1 MNPNPP
7 DIRTSG
13 NPPPA
18 PLRLLTRPV
27 PRYLVAVVLVGLAF
41 LLRVALADVFGPR
54 LIYITFFPAV
64 MLAALLCSF
73 GPGLLATG
81 LSALC
86 ATIWILPPVGSIA
99 ISETVDAIG
108 LAVFVCQGIFMSV
121 VAGLYHQAGEKVAA
135 YEQEQTRRASQQPA
149 VAALDTFHFP
159 EETLSFKK
167 RLAFDS
173 ALALVLAILLS
184 VGWLAYRNM
193 TASTEADRRQT
204 QTYVVIDEMQD
215 LLSSLKDA
223 ETGQRGYV
231 ITGDPKYLEPY
242 RASLSEIGTHLAAL
256 RSLTADNPR
265 QQQRLAAIAPLVAAK
280 LAELKETIAIRE
292 TKGFQATSEAVS
304 TDRGKEIMDELRALV
319 GQAQRDEEQSLQA
332 RVAEKETN
340 TRKTVHSVVLG
351 GTLGVLALLGLF
363 ISLRWELVRR
373 QRAESRLRQEQ
384 KALRESEERLRT
396 IGDRLPGGL
405 IYLYGM
411 RADGSP
417 FFSYLSGGAERSTGY
432 RAEELLAHPGKAFEN
447 ILPEDT
453 AAMERATRESAAAL
467 SPYEHE
473 FRRRMAATGEV
484 RWFHSRSMPRRR
496 EDGAVMWDGVE
507 FDITE
512 QKHAAEARQ
521 QSEALLQAIT
531 DHSEDMIFVKDR
543 DLRLLFLNP
552 AGCRLHGLAAGQLLG
567 RTDAQIHP
575 DAAQATAF
583 AEVDR
588 RVMESRRTEIFE
600 EEFTTPDGEKK
611 TLLTAKTPRL
621 DEHGHVVG
629 IIGIA
634 RDITERKRAEE
645 LLKVSLHEKEV
656 LLREVH
662 HRVKNNLQ
670 IVSSLLN
677 LQSRTLTDPA
687 LLQVFASTRDRV
699 RAMAAVHER
708 LYESGDFAQIDLAV
722 HLGKLART
730 LTLAHAPTRVTVQP
744 VLQLESVTVDLNTA
758 VPLSLIASEL
768 ITNALKYGFAGGRTG
783 TLTIGLRAGGGHH
796 ELRIGDDG
804 PGFPAALDPA
814 TSRTLGLRLVRDLSR
829 QIRAELEIDSTA
841 AGTNVVVRW
850 PARLAATEPAA
861 PPSQNDAVGAVPL
874 STQRRGDAEGA
885 ETLHPGIGPQKG

>member
-1 MNPNPP
+1 MELRRGVVVIIDGLRSPAPLT
-7 DIRTSG
+7 IQQLFEVTGSILAVGFTSG
-13 NPPPA
+13 NARIYAVIQLDERTSRLEVWDVSSKRVVHTISLPEAGFGRPNSCGALDQIREKIASEMRPALTSGCEIETTAASRDGRWLAATRWVHQPERWNLVTGKSNPLPSTIDGRA
-18 PLRLLTRPV
+18 PL
-27 PRYLVAVVLVGLAF
+27 
-41 LLRVALADVFGPR
+41 
-54 LIYITFFPAV
+54 
-64 MLAALLCSF
+64 
-73 GPGLLATG
+73 
-81 LSALC
+81 
-86 ATIWILPPVGSIA
+86 
-99 ISETVDAIG
+99 
-108 LAVFVCQGIFMSV
+108 
-121 VAGLYHQAGEKVAA
+121 
-135 YEQEQTRRASQQPA
+135 
-149 VAALDTFHFP
+149 
-159 EETLSFKK
+159 
-167 RLAFDS
+167 
-173 ALALVLAILLS
+173 
-184 VGWLAYRNM
+184 
-193 TASTEADRRQT
+193 
-204 QTYVVIDEMQD
+204 
-215 LLSSLKDA
+215 
-223 ETGQRGYV
+223 
-231 ITGDPKYLEPY
+231 
-242 RASLSEIGTHLAAL
+242 
-256 RSLTADNPR
+256 
-265 QQQRLAAIAPLVAAK
+265 
-280 LAELKETIAIRE
+280 
-292 TKGFQATSEAVS
+292 
-304 TDRGKEIMDELRALV
+304 
-319 GQAQRDEEQSLQA
+319 
-332 RVAEKETN
+332 
-340 TRKTVHSVVLG
+340 
-351 GTLGVLALLGLF
+351 
-363 ISLRWELVRR
+363 
-373 QRAESRLRQEQ
+373 
-384 KALRESEERLRT
+384 
-396 IGDRLPGGL
+396 
-405 IYLYGM
+405 
-411 RADGSP
+411 
-417 FFSYLSGGAERSTGY
+417 
-432 RAEELLAHPGKAFEN
+432 
-447 ILPEDT
+447 
-453 AAMERATRESAAAL
+453 AL

-645 LLKVSLHEKEV
+645 QLKVSLHEKEV

-708 LYESGDFAQIDLAV
+708 LYESGDFAQIDLAA

-730 LTLAHAPTRVTVQP
+730 LTLAHAPTGMTVQP

-783 TLTIGLRAGGGHH
+783 TLTIGLRAAGGHH

-804 PGFPAALDPA
+804 PGFPAAVDPA

-841 AGTNVVVRW
+841 AGTNVVIRW
-850 PARLAATEPAA
+850 PARLAATEPVA